1 MSLQSSTI
9 TTRHP
14 FRNLTHFHS
23 DEKSLITAFE
33 VFEFAPNLVELVWA
47 RQSAAYPVATAMQPF
62 TLPRLRRLVLGTPM
76 PLTKLRAPQLQQ
88 LTTTLA
94 PNSTDLIIDFI
105 HRSSC
110 HSSLVELA
118 IGDCTIA
125 ERTIELLSS
134 VPALQTLVMYG
145 KHKPGLV
152 LSQIFDAMAVPHD
165 GTAPTLLPQLAS
177 FALYRGLHFPLA
189 TTGTPGTVQGLQHYA
204 YALQLQASRLAF
216 TNMVHSRAAD
226 SYSLPLK
233 SVRVATGEE
242 ELLGRNRV
250 AISRTLEELQA
261 QGLDAKIVGWE
272 DRQKEVKTLEGPS
285 WM

>member
-1 MSLQSSTI
+1 
-9 TTRHP
+9 
-14 FRNLTHFHS
+14 
-23 DEKSLITAFE
+23 
-33 VFEFAPNLVELVWA
+33 
-47 RQSAAYPVATAMQPF
+47 MQPF
-62 TLPRLRRLVLGTPM
+62 TLPRLRRLVLGTPI

-125 ERTIELLSS
+125 ERTIELLNS
-134 VPALQTLVMYG
+134 VPSLQTLVMYG

-152 LSQIFDAMAVPHD
+152 LSRIFDAMAVPHD
-165 GTAPTLLPQLAS
+165 GAAPTLLPQLAS
-177 FALYRGLHFPLA
+177 FALYRGPQPFPA
-189 TTGTPGTVQGLQHYA
+189 VTTGPGIQHYA

-261 QGLDAKIVGWE
+261 KSSDVKIVGWE
-272 DRQKEVKTLEGPS
+272 DRQKEVKTLEAPS